1 MKEEKNLKDLE
12 LIQDVPKRWT
22 ATYEM
27 LERLIVIQE
36 AVKAVLD
43 EHSKR
48 EVRSLSLDPED
59 WFQAEEQAKVCE
71 SS

>member
-59 WFQAEEQAKVCE
+59 WFQAEELAKAGE
-71 SS
+71 GS